1 MAPTLAPEHWGLHG
15 GQPDDECPGGFERH
29 CTGPNV
35 MAERNYPCD
44 NLIDVYFGTQP
55 AGYFNRTGEAVF
67 KRQLYQCMLAQAIHM
82 KADIETRRSKNEI
95 GLLVWQFNEIWPTVS
110 SAAAPASGRK
120 PC

>member
-1 MAPTLAPEHWGLHG
+1 
-15 GQPDDECPGGFERH
+15 
-29 CTGPNV
+29 

-95 GLLVWQFNEIWPTVS
+95 GLHKYGNAES
-110 SAAAPASGRK
+110 STCQYRTQRAAAG
-120 PC
+120 